1 MRFLIRFGLN
11 VIALIGVAYYFPGI
25 TISGWKTAL
34 LAAVIFGV
42 VNAIIRP
49 LIKIVSLP
57 LLILTL
63 GLFSLVINAGL
74 FWLIARYLP
83 GFEVASF
90 MSAFWGA
97 LTMSVVGWV
106 SGLLFKRS

>member
-1 MRFLIRFGLN
+1 MRFLLRFAIN
-11 VIALIGVAYYFPGI
+11 VVALLAIANYFPGI
-25 TISGWKTAL
+25 TLASWRTAL
-34 LAAVIFGV
+34 LAAVIFGL

-57 LLILTL
+57 LMILTL
-63 GLFSLVINAGL
+63 GLFSLVINAVL
-74 FWLIARYLP
+74 FWLIALFLP

-97 LTMSVVGWV
+97 LAMSAVSWV
-106 SGLLFKRS
+106 SGLVLKR